1 MAFWGEDRG
10 EKIGIIKFVK
20 SIKKIIFRCTLP
32 ILIICIISDNVEK
45 FNTSEKFVAFSK
57 EKFSERRMRMPKK
70 IASYKIINGNRY
82 SFFCDLSGARVFITE
97 PIVGGTPEERLKRA
111 WEIAKPKI
119 SRCEKCGRFV
129 CDAMYNADTFMCVDC
144 SPWENPP
151 KFCRHCGSKVSISDT
166 FCTSCGSAL
175 RYEEV

>member
-1 MAFWGEDRG
+1 
-10 EKIGIIKFVK
+10 
-20 SIKKIIFRCTLP
+20 
-32 ILIICIISDNVEK
+32 
-45 FNTSEKFVAFSK
+45 
-57 EKFSERRMRMPKK
+57 MPEK

-82 SFFCDLSGARVFITE
+82 SFFCDLSGARVFLTE

-111 WEIAKPKI
+111 WEIAKPEI
-119 SRCEKCGRFV
+119 SRCKKCGRFV

-175 RYEEV
+175 HYEEV